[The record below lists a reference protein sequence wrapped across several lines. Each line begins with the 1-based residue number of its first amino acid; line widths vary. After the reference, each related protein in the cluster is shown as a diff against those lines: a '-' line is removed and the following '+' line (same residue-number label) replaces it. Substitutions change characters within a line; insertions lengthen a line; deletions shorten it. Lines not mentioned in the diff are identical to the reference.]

1 MVSDM
6 QQQQAS
12 GMQPPQKPPQV
23 DSQFIKAFVAGGGAG
38 MLAALVTCPVEVV
51 KTKLQVLPPFHLPST
66 SFGICLVQAH
76 AQPPVLYL
84 LIVNHKLHYWHLPLS
99 PQPVLPV

>member
-1 MVSDM
+1 MVRDM

-12 GMQPPQKPPQV
+12 GLQPPQKPPQV

-51 KTKLQVLPPFHLPST
+51 KTKLQVFSFFHLPSP

-76 AQPPVLYL
+76 AQPPALYL
-84 LIVNHKLHYWHLPLS
+84 FIVNYILHYWHLPLS
-99 PQPVLPV
+99 PLPVLPV